1 MIEII
6 CVYVI
11 IFGSLAILLLSLNEH
26 SIVKKQINEEYKRFS
41 LTLSNSSNEKLGKI
55 GEIEVSSVLRILP
68 KDRYIVIDNLLYLNN
83 NRTHQIDHVVVSNYG
98 IFIIET
104 KNYSGSV
111 YGSDRN
117 NTWYQ
122 YLANKR
128 YTFLNP
134 VLQNYGHVRALES
147 KIPEYKDYFVP
158 IVCFTNKS
166 KLKVKTKSYVIQ
178 LKDLLELITSYNTEV
193 LIPDINL
200 VAQNLINLSID
211 MPGALEHHSSSINK
225 R

>member
-6 CVYVI
+6 CVFVV
-11 IFGSLAILLLSLNEH
+11 IFGSLAILLITLEEH
-26 SIVKKQINEEYKRFS
+26 TIVKKQINDEFKRFS
-41 LTLSNSSNEKLGKI
+41 LTPTNSSNEKLGKI
-55 GEIEVSSVLRILP
+55 GEEEVSNVLHMLP
-68 KDRYIVIDNLLYLNN
+68 RDKYVVIDNLLYLNN

-111 YGSDRN
+111 YGSDRY

-134 VLQNYGHVRALES
+134 VLQNYGHVKALES

-166 KLKVKTKSYVIQ
+166 KLNVKTKSYVIQ

-211 MPGALEHHSSSINK
+211 MPCALEHHSSSINK